1 MFDMVDFAVVKRLI
15 EEVEALEDRL
25 TGNEL
30 ELYRSIKARYEEPAP
45 GSFDD
50 KVCLEVILRNVKIR
64 EGYKLEPEDTAGRV
78 IDLPRKS
85 GSDEGD

>member
-30 ELYRSIKARYEEPAP
+30 ELYRSIKARYEDPAP

-64 EGYKLEPEDTAGRV
+64 EGYRLKPEDTAGRV

-85 GSDEGD
+85 GADEGD